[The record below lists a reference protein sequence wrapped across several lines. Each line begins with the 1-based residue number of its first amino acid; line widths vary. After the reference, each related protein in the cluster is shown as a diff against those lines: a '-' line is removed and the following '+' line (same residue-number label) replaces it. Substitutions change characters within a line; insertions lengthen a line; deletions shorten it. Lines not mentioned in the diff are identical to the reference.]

1 MHIIQK
7 NKIQKLLNELELAK
21 DRGYIHSLYEMVQ
34 KSAFDK
40 IVPVGVEILFS
51 KAISEKQVFLMKE
64 YIENT
69 YEFFVDASSLY
80 TQSTQIIIVRYG
92 L

>member
-1 MHIIQK
+1 
-7 NKIQKLLNELELAK
+7 
-21 DRGYIHSLYEMVQ
+21 
-34 KSAFDK
+34 
-40 IVPVGVEILFS
+40 VEILFS
-51 KAISEKQVFLMKE
+51 NAISEKQVFLMKK